1 MCGSGEE
8 PPERSP
14 RRFPQ
19 PPAAPRLPLPY
30 PQPSSSRMEERPPSS
45 PRVAWEESGAPQERR
60 SPPEPY
66 EVTEVQPLRAG
77 E

>member
-19 PPAAPRLPLPY
+19 PPAAPRLPPPH
-30 PQPSSSRMEERPPSS
+30 PQLSSSRMEERPPSS
-45 PRVAWEESGAPQERR
+45 PRVAWEESGAPRERKH
-60 SPPEPY
+60 PPEPY